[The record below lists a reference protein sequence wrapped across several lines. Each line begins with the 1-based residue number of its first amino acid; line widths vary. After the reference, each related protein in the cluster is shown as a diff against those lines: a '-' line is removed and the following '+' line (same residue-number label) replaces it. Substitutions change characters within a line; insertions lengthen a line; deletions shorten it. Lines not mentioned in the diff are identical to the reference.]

1 MSRQFTPHDSPDE
14 SPRIPLVDASRE
26 TIRTILAVPVDT
38 EAWQAELDAAEA
50 PVDDP
55 ESGG

>member
-26 TIRTILAVPVDT
+26 TIRTILAV
-38 EAWQAELDAAEA
+38 AGRHRSLA
-50 PVDDP
+50 
-55 ESGG
+55 G